1 MSDQNDKKYCGNAKV
16 IKTQYG
22 ELMKISMTEAD
33 VKALQESLENG
44 WVNIVIKERR
54 NPSPTGLTHYLEVDT
69 WKPSGDRA
77 QANKGPAPAKTAAKP
92 GKDPFEEDEISVD
105 DLPF

>member
-22 ELMKISMTEAD
+22 DLMKISMTEAD
-33 VKALQESLENG
+33 VQILQDSLDNG

-54 NPSPTGLTHYLEVDT
+54 NPSPTGLTHYLEVDN
-69 WKPSGDRA
+69 WKPSADRDQGGDNA
-77 QANKGPAPAKTAAKP
+77 APKKANKAA
-92 GKDPFEEDEISVD
+92 DPFEEDEISVD

>member
-22 ELMKISMTEAD
+22 DLMKISMTEAD
-33 VKALQESLENG
+33 VKILQESLDNG
-44 WVNIVIKERR
+44 WVNLVIKERR
-54 NPSPTGLTHYLEVDT
+54 SPSPKGLTHYLEVDT
-69 WKPSGDRA
+69 WKPSGDRPQTGA
-77 QANKGPAPAKTAAKP
+77 PKSAPAAKAAN
-92 GKDPFEEDEISVD
+92 DPFTEDEISVD